1 MPIPLTDPKMK
12 IRHCLMLLALPV
24 AIVLALMNGC
34 SSAKPEIGKEQ
45 AVAIAEQEVTRRG
58 WKELEVVSSNL
69 EGKHWVIM
77 LERLPKVWGGH
88 ATVEVSTNGKVLRFV
103 PGK

>member
-1 MPIPLTDPKMK
+1 MK
-12 IRHCLMLLALPV
+12 IKRLFKLLALPV
-24 AIVLALMNGC
+24 AIMLAFMNGC

-45 AVAIAEQEVTRRG
+45 AVAIAKQEVTRRG
-58 WKELEVVSSNL
+58 WKELEVMSSNL

-88 ATVEVSTNGKVLRFV
+88 ATVEVSTNGKVVRFL